1 MELWCQLWSLFR
13 YVNCGAVCVGLWCGP
28 KLAMGVLD
36 LELLEKYCCVGHG
49 QLLHVP
55 GVRLLG
61 RSYKVIH
68 SWFPLVLGLGPFGWH
83 YSVN

>member
-1 MELWCQLWSLFR
+1 
-13 YVNCGAVCVGLWCGP
+13 
-28 KLAMGVLD
+28 MGVLD
-36 LELLEKYCCVGHG
+36 LELLEKYSGVGHG
-49 QLLHVP
+49 QPLHVP

-68 SWFPLVLGLGPFGWH
+68 SWFPLVLGLGPFGGH